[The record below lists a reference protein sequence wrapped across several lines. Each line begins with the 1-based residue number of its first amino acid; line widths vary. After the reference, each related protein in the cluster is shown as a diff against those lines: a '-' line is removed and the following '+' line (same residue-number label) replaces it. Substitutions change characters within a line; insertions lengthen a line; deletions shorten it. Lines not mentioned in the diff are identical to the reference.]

1 MWTGI
6 KRFVFWDHARG
17 SLQYDLMVLLILAFI
32 FLTPR
37 DLFKDQPNASS
48 IVMLPTDG
56 LDHQFWIGRST
67 VEGIPEN
74 VRMQRISEML
84 HQKME
89 RKQKLYELT
98 AVQEDDTVKGYIAH
112 TRPE

>member
-1 MWTGI
+1 MLTGL
-6 KRFVFWDHARG
+6 KRFILWDYARG
-17 SLQYDLMVLLILAFI
+17 SLQYDLMVVLILAFI
-32 FLTPR
+32 FVTPR
-37 DLFKDQPNASS
+37 EMFKDQPSATN

-56 LDHQFWIGRST
+56 NDHQFWIGRST
-67 VEGIPEN
+67 VEGIPEDM
-74 VRMQRISEML
+74 RMQRISDML

-98 AVQEDDTVKGYIAH
+98 PVQEDDTIKGYIAH